1 MIDCIVNFPLLFFF
15 IVFPCMFTIF
25 TLLDEMNEVADRM
38 SISVVLICVAFIL
51 ALSYPAYESIRQNN
65 NKSLESEEKIL
76 VVYKDSKAFI
86 ELDGRML
93 NITSYEQKNFKSDY
107 VIVRMIPKDSIRVLF
122 GLFSNTTSM
131 IKSISEDTN

>member
-1 MIDCIVNFPLLFFF
+1 MIDCIVIFPLLFFF